1 MVSLT
6 GCARIIAFPPPS
18 SRTSSNRPGIGAVAA
33 PLARREP
40 LVVEP
45 EQLQRPL
52 HVLLTPYRI
61 THPPSLRQDVM
72 QLRPARRHQL
82 LAHPHREWKIHPPSP
97 VQVPDLVPVHPKLD
111 PVEPVRSLLYPRPT
125 RHLPLDSLS
134 DTRHRSEEHTSE
146 LQSRQYLVCRLL
158 LE

>member
-1 MVSLT
+1 MPL
-6 GCARIIAFPPPS
+6 PPPS
-18 SRTSSNRPGIGAVAA
+18 PPISAGRSGVETVAA
-33 PLARREP
+33 SPASREP

-52 HVLLTPYRI
+52 HILLTPYRI
-61 THPPSLRQDVM
+61 ANPPGLRQDVM
-72 QLRPARRHQL
+72 QLRLARRHQL
-82 LAHPHREWKIHPPSP
+82 LAYPHREWEIHPPSP